1 MFMAIRIDE
10 NLLVELGLGSLPKPE
25 KDKLLRHI
33 YETLETRVGMKLA
46 ERMSDEQLDEFEQ
59 FIDTNDEK
67 GALGWLEANF
77 PNYPKVVAEELEKLK
92 VEVKQNAEK
101 IIQSASGNIPGDTSS
116 QPTSST
122 PPAQ

>member
-1 MFMAIRIDE
+1 MAIRIDE
-10 NLLVELGLGSLPKPE
+10 NLLVELGLGALPKIE

-67 GALGWLEANF
+67 GALGWLESNF
-77 PNYPKVVAEELEKLK
+77 PDYPKVVAEELEKLK

-101 IIQSASGNIPGDTSS
+101 IIQSATSNTAGEAVNQPPTNASPS
-116 QPTSST
+116 Q
-122 PPAQ
+122 

>member
-1 MFMAIRIDE
+1 MAIRIDE
-10 NLLVELGLGSLPKPE
+10 NLLVELGLGSLPKLE

-77 PNYPKVVAEELEKLK
+77 PNYPKVVSEELEKLK
-92 VEVKQNAEK
+92 IEVKQNADK
-101 IIQSASGNIPGDTSS
+101 IIQSASGSMPEDSSNQPPGVS
-116 QPTSST
+116 
-122 PPAQ
+122 PAQ